1 MNVWLF
7 NCLPEQI
14 DVFTASTRAHE
25 AGQADGVRTIGA
37 WPRGGHGD
45 AAGSQTLRFI
55 AYQQALFDRRQ
66 EWALCFRA
74 GLPTRGHN
82 TNNTVEAAMRVLKD
96 NVLHR

>member
-1 MNVWLF
+1 MRLAKQMVYAPSERGL
-7 NCLPEQI
+7 
-14 DVFTASTRAHE
+14 AE
-25 AGQADGVRTIGA
+25 AMETLQGRWGA
-37 WPRGGHGD
+37 LYP
-45 AAGSQTLRFI
+45 RFI